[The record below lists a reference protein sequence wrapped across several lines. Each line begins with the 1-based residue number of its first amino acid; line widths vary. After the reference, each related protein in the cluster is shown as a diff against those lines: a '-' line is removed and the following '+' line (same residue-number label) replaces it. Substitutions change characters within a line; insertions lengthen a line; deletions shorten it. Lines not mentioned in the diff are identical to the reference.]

1 MQNQDKIWGRR
12 VLGLIVVAWLA
23 VIVQPCAMAM
33 GVESD
38 SCPHCPPQETA
49 EKSPCEELAGED
61 CTTEDQVSADS
72 RSSQSK
78 LKNNPT
84 DLLAAIPT
92 PPIAS
97 AKSAYATQCLPDAAA
112 WLYPGGPPL
121 NVLYCVYLK

>member
-1 MQNQDKIWGRR
+1 
-12 VLGLIVVAWLA
+12 
-23 VIVQPCAMAM
+23 MAM
-33 GVESD
+33 GVAVHT
-38 SCPHCPPQETA
+38 CPHCPPQETA

-84 DLLAAIPT
+84 DLLAVIRT
-92 PPIAS
+92 TPIAS
-97 AKSAYATQCLPDAAA
+97 VKSAHATQCFPDIAA
-112 WLYPGGPPL
+112 WRYPGGPPL